1 MIFATKIDKSR
12 SINWGLWANWD
23 LIPSRRYSIWHSWRT
38 FVIYLHR
45 RQGTNES
52 LKHLPAN
59 PMSWFGNQVGW
70 LFKFSVCCLLVHLLT
85 RYRSNPKSGR
95 QMVHCNKS
103 SLTDLLNP
111 MNQIREGFWL
121 GESQIVSIPLTYD
134 DAGWYILYQK
144 VNKLTDHYDTCVILN
159 WVLVPS
165 GWALSLS
172 WRFSLW
178 RDSKHVNW
186 FVGSQFNCKILYIYN
201 WVSGF
206 SDFKRKKE
214 DERENHKP
222 ILKLSSVYD

>member
-38 FVIYLHR
+38 FVIYLDR

-111 MNQIREGFWL
+111 MNQIMEG
-121 GESQIVSIPLTYD
+121 
-134 DAGWYILYQK
+134 
-144 VNKLTDHYDTCVILN
+144 
-159 WVLVPS
+159 S
-165 GWALSLS
+165 GWENLRLYLSL
-172 WRFSLW
+172 WLMMMQGDTFYIKRWTNLLIIMIP
-178 RDSKHVNW
+178 VW
-186 FVGSQFNCKILYIYN
+186 F
-201 WVSGF
+201 
-206 SDFKRKKE
+206 
-214 DERENHKP
+214 
-222 ILKLSSVYD
+222 